1 MPEANATIDDWKAR
15 AQKAR
20 IPTDAVV
27 DGKLVPSAS
36 GKTFDCVS
44 PIDGRVLA
52 RVAAGD
58 SADVDRAVAAARA
71 AFEPGVWSRRA
82 RAERKKILL
91 KLAQLILEHTA
102 E

>member
-20 IPTDAVV
+20 IPTEAVI

-52 RVAAGD
+52 GVAACD
-58 SADVDRAVAAARA
+58 TADVDRAVAAARA
-71 AFEPGVWSRRA
+71 AFESGVWSRRA
-82 RAERKKILL
+82 PAERKKVLL
-91 KLAQLILEHTA
+91 KLAALMLAHND
-102 E
+102 